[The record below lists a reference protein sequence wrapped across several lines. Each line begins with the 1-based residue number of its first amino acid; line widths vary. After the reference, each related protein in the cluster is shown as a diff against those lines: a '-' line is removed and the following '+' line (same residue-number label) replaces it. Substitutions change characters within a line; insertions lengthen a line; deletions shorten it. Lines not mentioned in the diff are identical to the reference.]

1 MEEDGNAHSP
11 PFWLQSSNSSLHEL
25 RYSRRRR
32 LSRASSFLLNSSA
45 FLIVLLVIVL
55 CFILIVIPKFVQF
68 TSQLIRPQSVKKS
81 WDSLNLLLVLFAIVC
96 GFLGRNAGG
105 DDSRGSFEDRSV
117 SSRRSMKSNPTTPR
131 RWDGYTDHRPNHF
144 TLNRM
149 RSSSSY
155 PDLRLQES
163 SFDAGDHQ
171 WRFYDDTHVTNHR
184 YSSSDQLHRRRETQP
199 ELERQDSE
207 AKSIVFDRSEIRDVY
222 SEPVI
227 PSPPRSPPPQVSP
240 PRPPSPPP
248 TPPPPANTI
257 PKMVKRRP
265 KRTHKVHS
273 HTPEEEINQQHEN
286 GDSDVANFQRIQLPP
301 LSPPLFYRESE
312 QKSSKNEKKRTGAS
326 KEIWSALR
334 RRKKKQ
340 RQKSVESFEAIIASQ
355 RASTSSL
362 PPPSPPPPPPPP
374 LPSPSVLQN
383 LFSSRK
389 GKHKKVQSTS
399 LPDPPPP
406 SIASSEP
413 KPKAEDQNQILKPQ
427 DPPMELDRLSSL
439 NDEEYHTRIGGE
451 SPYHPIP
458 PPPPP
463 PPPFRMHGDFDS
475 VGSNSSTPR
484 AISPEMDESEADAP
498 PATSERKLVKDP
510 TIPMFC
516 SSPDVNSKADKFIA
530 RFRADLKLQKMNSIK
545 EKTTRKRSNLGRTS
559 GPGPSKT
566 R

>member
-1 MEEDGNAHSP
+1 MEEDGNAPP
-11 PFWLQSSNSSLHEL
+11 PFWLQSSNSLNEL
-25 RYSRRRR
+25 DYNRRRR

-45 FLIVLLVIVL
+45 FLIVLLVLIL

-96 GFLGRNAGG
+96 GFLSKNTG

-117 SSRRSMKSNPTTPR
+117 SSRRTMRSNATTPR
-131 RWDGYTDHRPNHF
+131 RWDGYTTDHRPNHY

-163 SFDAGDHQ
+163 SLDAGDHR

-184 YSSSDQLHRRRETQP
+184 YSSSDQLHRRRETRP
-199 ELERQDSE
+199 ELERQDSD
-207 AKSIVFDRSEIRDVY
+207 AKSIGFDRSEIRDVY
-222 SEPVI
+222 SQPAI
-227 PSPPRSPPPQVSP
+227 PYPPRSPPPRVSP

-248 TPPPPANTI
+248 TPPPPANTT
-257 PKMVKRRP
+257 PRVVKRRP

-273 HTPEEEINQQHEN
+273 HTPDGEINQQHEN

-301 LSPPLFYRESE
+301 LSPPSFYRESE
-312 QKSSKNEKKRTGAS
+312 PKSSKNEKKRGGTP

-340 RQKSVESFEAIIASQ
+340 RQKSIESFESIIASQ

-362 PPPSPPPPPPPP
+362 PPPSPPPPPP
-374 LPSPSVLQN
+374 LPSASVLQN
-383 LFSSRK
+383 LFSSKK
-389 GKHKKVQSTS
+389 GKGKKVQSTQ
-399 LPDPPPP
+399 PEPPPP

-413 KPKAEDQNQILKPQ
+413 KPKIEDRNQILKLHE
-427 DPPMELDRLSSL
+427 PPVELERLSSL
-439 NDEEYHTRIGGE
+439 NDEEYNTRIGGE
-451 SPYHPIP
+451 SPFHPI

-484 AISPEMDESEADAP
+484 AISPEMDESEADGP
-498 PATSERKLVKDP
+498 PVAGERKLVKD
-510 TIPMFC
+510 TANRMFC

-545 EKTTRKRSNLGRTS
+545 EKTARKRSNLGRTS
-559 GPGPSKT
+559 GRGPSKS